1 MVKITEVTVINVE
14 WIHNTITK
22 TESKDWVYTSW
33 QNKDRDLS
41 FYYGN
46 QTSKLQLDM
55 LAITVP
61 LSLFLSVDANTDF
74 LRIVLFV

>member
-33 QNKDRDLS
+33 QNEDRDLS